1 MKEEPA
7 VYNLASDPFLPL
19 VYLEKQNDC
28 KYSLFCRKEGVQTCK
43 IDQNT
48 ETGKAF
54 LITVRFKL
62 QDIKFNCFKKHQSV
76 VCVFSHWYSFDFPA
90 EMCFF
95 KCICHLL
102 HRFFT
107 EANLIFASSGL
118 IVSLFHDFV
127 FPYAWHGSPHVLW
140 TVVWEVHMIVIPTIV
155 GRDPLDWPQWLSFC
169 WLQQMSWVVFKI
181 YAGKHFFYT
190 FFLPSQM
197 MSCYVFFSLA
207 STKDFLSAK
216 SENNEVSILC
226 LNGILYETT
235 LQCAHFE
242 EELNELSFLLPLP
255 NICT

>member
-1 MKEEPA
+1 MRIHIPH
-7 VYNLASDPFLPL
+7 F
-19 VYLEKQNDC
+19 
-28 KYSLFCRKEGVQTCK
+28 
-43 IDQNT
+43 
-48 ETGKAF
+48 
-54 LITVRFKL
+54 
-62 QDIKFNCFKKHQSV
+62 QSV

-140 TVVWEVHMIVIPTIV
+140 TVAWEVHMIVIPTIV
-155 GRDPLDWPQWLSFC
+155 GRDPLDWPQWLSYC

-216 SENNEVSILC
+216 SENNEVSTLWMEYFMRQLSSVLILKRSWMSFPSYYHC
-226 LNGILYETT
+226 QTSAHNQELPTLPHSPNCIILHSTQMKT
-235 LQCAHFE
+235 HRILATHVTQQKNSKTDQIFTE
-242 EELNELSFLLPLP
+242 E
-255 NICT
+255 